1 MHVELKSTS
10 PYNVPQR
17 DEKYDGEEINDREEE
32 SSTER
37 EKGRHKGEKYDREK
51 KSTTEGRKVRLRGK
65 GTTER
70 KKKYD
75 THSMEQKGLR

>member
-1 MHVELKSTS
+1 MTGKRKVR
-10 PYNVPQR
+10 QI
-17 DEKYDGEEINDREEE
+17 G
-32 SSTER
+32 
-37 EKGRHKGEKYDREK
+37 EKGRHKGEKYDRGE

-75 THSMEQKGLR
+75 AHSMEQKRLR